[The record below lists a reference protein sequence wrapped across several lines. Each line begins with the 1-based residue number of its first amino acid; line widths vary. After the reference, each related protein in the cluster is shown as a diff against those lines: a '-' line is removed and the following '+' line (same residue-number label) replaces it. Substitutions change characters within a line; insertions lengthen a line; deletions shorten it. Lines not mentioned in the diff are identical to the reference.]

1 MFRYHNLLIS
11 KMALLQKNKT
21 LKKEDINEIG
31 TQMGTTLKES
41 ARILFRDHG
50 CPEQLM
56 QNIAA
61 ISKLDIK

>member
-1 MFRYHNLLIS
+1 
-11 KMALLQKNKT
+11 MALLQKNKA

-31 TQMGTTLKES
+31 TLLGSTLKES
-41 ARILFRDHG
+41 ARILYRDHG

-56 QNIAA
+56 KNIAA